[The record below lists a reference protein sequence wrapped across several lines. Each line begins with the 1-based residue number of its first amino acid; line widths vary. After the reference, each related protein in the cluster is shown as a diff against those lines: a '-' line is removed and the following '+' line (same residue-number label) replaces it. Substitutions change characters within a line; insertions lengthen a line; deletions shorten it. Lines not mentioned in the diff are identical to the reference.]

1 MRKFK
6 KCLFTGT
13 TGSGASF
20 LIEHILRKEKKVRI
34 FGLYR
39 SNGYKKIL
47 EVSSRVKLIKIDLN
61 NKQKLKRILEKIKP
75 DLIYHFASD
84 PDVRKS
90 FEDPYKVIKN
100 NSLITLN
107 LLECIRII
115 KIKPL
120 VIVCSTSEVYGD
132 RKKQDGLI
140 KENNKFNPANPYAVS
155 KAFQD
160 LLSQVYYKIYG
171 MKIIIT
177 RMFTYT
183 NPRRDNLFQS
193 AFAKQI
199 IQIKKNKKKYLIHGN
214 LNSVRT
220 FLDTEDA
227 CNAYWL
233 TAKKGKIGEIY
244 NISGDKII
252 SVKEVLNKLIENSK
266 INKKIKTKL
275 NSKLIRKSDV
285 SYQIADNS
293 KFKKHT
299 GWKPKVKFI
308 DSIKKIL
315 KYYDKKIV

>member
-20 LIEHILRKEKKVRI
+20 LIEYILKNDKNIEI
-34 FGLYR
+34 YGLYR

-47 EVSSRVKLIKIDLN
+47 EKNSRLKLIQIDLN
-61 NKQKLKRILEKIKP
+61 NKKKLTKIIKNIKP
-75 DLIYHFASD
+75 DLVYHFASD

-90 FEDPYKVIKN
+90 FDYPYKVIKN

-107 LLECIRII
+107 LLESIRIL

-120 VIVCSTSEVYGD
+120 MIICSTSEVYGD
-132 RKKQDGLI
+132 RKKKDGLI

-160 LLSQVYYKIYG
+160 HLSQLYFKIYG
-171 MKIIIT
+171 MRIIIT
-177 RMFTYT
+177 RMFTYM

-199 IQIKKNKKKYLIHGN
+199 IEIKKDKKKYLIHGN
-214 LNSVRT
+214 LGSVRT

-233 TAKKGKIGEIY
+233 TAKRGKIGEIY

-252 SVKEVLNKLIENSK
+252 SVGEVLNKLLERSNIKN
-266 INKKIKTKL
+266 KIKTKL
-275 NSKLIRKSDV
+275 DSKLIRKRDV

-299 GWKPKVKFI
+299 KWKPKIKFKTSI
-308 DSIKKIL
+308 DKIL
-315 KYYDKKIV
+315 NYFDKEIK